1 VRNVQEFYD
10 AFNVT
15 EKDGHWLDP
24 KERVRIW

>member
-1 VRNVQEFYD
+1 VQEFYD